1 MPPRWLPTRGEG
13 RGRSI
18 FFNRIWI
25 GGAAVALV
33 VGMAAGE
40 TALALLAL
48 LVLITA
54 GLGWFWNRFAL
65 AGVAYE
71 RTLTA
76 TRAFPGDEVTLTV
89 GVRNWK
95 PLPLPGLTIDDEI
108 AEALVPLDRET
119 TMGPAPGRR
128 MMRFATSVRPFERV
142 AWRIPVRCERR
153 GWHVFG
159 PATLRS
165 GDPFGFFTS
174 RLTVAHE
181 AAILVYPRIHP
192 LPDLGFPTRQPF
204 GQTRVARHLL
214 TDPARVIGA
223 RDYRTDDPF
232 RSIHWKATAR
242 MMRLQVRVNE
252 PTTTLQ
258 LGIFVNLDTFEHY
271 WEGLDVELSE
281 HAIEVGASIAAWAVG
296 QRYATG
302 VYANGIVAGSDQ
314 ALRIPPGRGPGQLPH
329 ILEGLAKL
337 TPYST
342 LNFARLL
349 KIEAGRFP
357 WGSTAVIVT
366 GMMPEALTA
375 QLASM
380 LANGL
385 RVVLIPLADCPSPA
399 LHGLV
404 VRRIE
409 QAVPSP
415 AEVAY
420 AQAS

>member
-1 MPPRWLPTRGEG
+1 MPPRWLTSRGEG

-18 FFNRIWI
+18 FFNRLWI
-25 GGAAVALV
+25 GGAALALLI
-33 VGMAAGE
+33 GMAAGE
-40 TALALLAL
+40 AALALLAL

-54 GLGWFWNRFAL
+54 GLAWGWNRYCL

-108 AEALVPLDRET
+108 AEALVPLNRET
-119 TMGPAPGRR
+119 TMGPAPARR

-142 AWRIPVRCERR
+142 SWRVQLRCDRR
-153 GWHVFG
+153 GLHLLG
-159 PATLRS
+159 PATLRA

-174 RLTVAHE
+174 RLTIGDE
-181 AAILVYPRIHP
+181 AAVLVYPRIHAIA
-192 LPDLGFPTRQPF
+192 DLGFPTRQPF
-204 GQTRVARHLL
+204 GETRVERHLL
-214 TDPARVIGA
+214 TDPARVVGA
-223 RDYRTDDPF
+223 RDYRPDDPF

-242 MMRLQVRVNE
+242 MMRLQVRINE

-258 LGIFVNLDTFEHY
+258 LGIFVNLDTFDHY
-271 WEGLDVELSE
+271 WEGLDVDLSE
-281 HAIEVGASIAAWAVG
+281 QAIEVGASIAAWAVAH
-296 QRYATG
+296 RYATG

-314 ALRIPPGRGPGQLPH
+314 ALRIPPGRGPSQLPH

-342 LNFARLL
+342 LNFPRQL

-366 GMMPEALTA
+366 GMMPEALIAHLTSL
-375 QLASM
+375 LAS
-380 LANGL
+380 GL
-385 RVVLIPLADCPSPA
+385 RVVLIPLGECAAPS
-399 LHGLV
+399 LRGLV
-404 VRRIE
+404 VREAAFNATPQIGL
-409 QAVPSP
+409 AG
-415 AEVAY
+415 
-420 AQAS
+420 